1 MLRAHLE
8 ARAQQPATG
17 ANIPA
22 SAVALSETCIRC
34 ARHSCRL
41 LVDSWANGTFMIFD
55 YFYTQYLFS
64 AATVLGISTLLD
76 SKERQSDEE
85 QFEVTTDF
93 LLQLRNSGNYAAV
106 EFHQH
111 IEAAL
116 SLMETAKARLGVH
129 AWTVTEIP
137 QDSTDMASLN
147 RSTSLEET
155 VSGVGDYMTAGTALS
170 EPFLQE
176 LLDQPLPDLQ
186 FIDSSVYLDEQQ
198 GFHWPTTML

>member
-1 MLRAHLE
+1 
-8 ARAQQPATG
+8 
-17 ANIPA
+17 
-22 SAVALSETCIRC
+22 
-34 ARHSCRL
+34 
-41 LVDSWANGTFMIFD
+41 MIFD

-85 QFEVTTDF
+85 QFEVATDF

-106 EFHQH
+106 EFYQH

-116 SLMETAKARLGVH
+116 NLMETAKSRLGVRDWP
-129 AWTVTEIP
+129 ATGIP
-137 QDSTDMASLN
+137 QDSTDMARLN
-147 RSTSLEET
+147 RITSLDET
-155 VSGVGDYMTAGTALS
+155 AYGVGDFMTAGTALS

-186 FIDSSVYLDEQQ
+186 FIDSSMYLDDQQ
-198 GFHWPTTML
+198 GLYWPTTML

>member
-1 MLRAHLE
+1 
-8 ARAQQPATG
+8 
-17 ANIPA
+17 
-22 SAVALSETCIRC
+22 
-34 ARHSCRL
+34 
-41 LVDSWANGTFMIFD
+41 MIFD

-85 QFEVTTDF
+85 QFEVATDF

-106 EFHQH
+106 EFYQH

-116 SLMETAKARLGVH
+116 NLMETAKGRLGVH
-129 AWTVTEIP
+129 DWTATGIP
-137 QDSTDMASLN
+137 QDSTDMARLN
-147 RSTSLEET
+147 RITSLDET
-155 VSGVGDYMTAGTALS
+155 AYGVGDFMTAGTALS

-186 FIDSSVYLDEQQ
+186 FIDSSMYLDDQQ
-198 GFHWPTTML
+198 GLYWPTTML